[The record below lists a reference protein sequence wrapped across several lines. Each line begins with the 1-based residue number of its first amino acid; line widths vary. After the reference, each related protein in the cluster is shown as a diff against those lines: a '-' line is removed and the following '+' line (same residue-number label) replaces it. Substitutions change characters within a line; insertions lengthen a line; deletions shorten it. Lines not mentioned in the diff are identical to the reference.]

1 MKDNKMIERLK
12 KSSEFFIF
20 ICGILLLA
28 SVLLISTEVILRK
41 FFMISFGGADEL
53 SGYAL
58 GICISWSLAYVLFE
72 KMHIRIDIVYA
83 KVNQKLRQLL
93 NVLAGIFT
101 LAFTGLL
108 VYFSSIV
115 IYTSFVKGSTANTPL
130 GTPLWIPQSIWFLG
144 FCFFLLVLL
153 VLCVKSIV
161 ALVRNDI
168 DKYMSIPKDEL

>member
-1 MKDNKMIERLK
+1 MIERLK